1 MDYIDLGTFAI
12 KKLKDPKDSYIN
24 VCCFKHDLRRHLTG
38 NWLDGL
44 NICPKV
50 KEKARAIFSSFEAV
64 RQQLTPYDA
73 EAAIDLTWQAGWPD
87 SCRLTFEF
95 L

>member
-1 MDYIDLGTFAI
+1 MLIDHYRMDYIDLGTFAI

-50 KEKARAIFSSFEAV
+50 KDKARTIFSSFEAV
-64 RQQLTPYDA
+64 RRDLTPYDA
-73 EAAIDLTWQAGWPD
+73 ETAIDLTWQAG
-87 SCRLTFEF
+87 
-95 L
+95 